1 MSRTIRLLMFT
12 CVLVAASQYA
22 ATSSAKANMLNLLC
36 YMNLNPNNLMNYWID
51 FDNHTITNEIFNKQ
65 NLGAPRAHT
74 TWPVQITAT
83 SFNFYGGV
91 ASAIIDR
98 TTGISTWYYS
108 NGTQIWTCSVG
119 NTPFPAPPATK
130 F

>member
-65 NLGAPRAHT
+65 NLGAPRAPEPALT
-74 TWPVQITAT
+74 SAT
-83 SFNFYGGV
+83 CNQPSGAHFHLSGAIEQLSQLLREFY
-91 ASAIIDR
+91 
-98 TTGISTWYYS
+98 
-108 NGTQIWTCSVG
+108 
-119 NTPFPAPPATK
+119 TPDFVSHRLIG
-130 F
+130 